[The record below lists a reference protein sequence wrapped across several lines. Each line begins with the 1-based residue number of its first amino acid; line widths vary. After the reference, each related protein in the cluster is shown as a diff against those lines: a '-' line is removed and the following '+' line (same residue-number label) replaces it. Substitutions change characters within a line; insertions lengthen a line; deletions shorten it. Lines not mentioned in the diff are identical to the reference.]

1 MNWFR
6 FGNPEFIFFLWIG
19 LPILIL
25 LLLFGLQMKRKA
37 MLLFQS
43 NVRATHL
50 KRHKIQAV
58 LLMLSYL
65 LMAIAIAHPQW
76 GVKPETVAERLDVM
90 LVMDISTSMLAID
103 DNSVRRLTQA
113 KDIMFSLL
121 EQLKGDRVGLLYFA
135 EASVVVCP
143 LTNDVKTLRE
153 FLASLIPETL
163 AHRGTHIGNAIEV
176 ATDRFIS
183 DRSELTKNSNF
194 IGQKVLILFTD
205 GEDYGGDAIEAAKA
219 AKREGVHIY
228 CIGVGNSEKPV
239 PIPLPVES
247 ASYKRNVDGQ
257 LVLTALNEVGLRE
270 IAKEGN
276 GNYYHADEG
285 IAQLTTDLA
294 QLEKQKFRVR
304 SDGEYQDRFQ
314 WFAGLALILL
324 VGEMLIQKWKNG
336 KEDSSSKM
344 G

>member
-6 FGNPEFIFFLWIG
+6 FGNPEFIFLLWIG
-19 LPILIL
+19 LPIFIL
-25 LLLFGLQMKRKA
+25 FLLFGLRMKRRA

-65 LMAIAIAHPQW
+65 FMAIAIAHPQW

-90 LVMDISTSMLAID
+90 LAMDISTSMLAID
-103 DNSVRRLTQA
+103 NNSNRRLTQA
-113 KDIMFSLL
+113 KDMLFSLL

-143 LTNDVKTLRE
+143 LTSDVKTLRE
-153 FLASLIPETL
+153 FLASLTPETL

-176 ATDRFIS
+176 ATDRFVS
-183 DRSELTKNSNF
+183 DRSELTTKNNSS
-194 IGQKVLILFTD
+194 GQKVLILFTD
-205 GEDYGGDAIEAAKA
+205 GEDFGDDAIEAARA
-219 AKREGVHIY
+219 AKRAGVHIY

-247 ASYKRNVDGQ
+247 AGYKRNVDGQ
-257 LVLTALNEVGLRE
+257 LVLTALNEVSLRE

-276 GNYYHADEG
+276 GNYYHANEG
-285 IAQLTTDLA
+285 VARLTTDLA

-304 SDGEYQDRFQ
+304 SDGEYQERFQ

-324 VGEMLIQKWKNG
+324 IGELLLQKRVNK
-336 KEDSSSKM
+336 KKVRREY
-344 G
+344 